1 MQIKQFTGS
10 SVDEIL
16 KQIRAEL
23 GDDAVIIQTRRIVRG
38 GIGGFFGREMIE
50 VTAAEGVEDEAGREQ
65 LNRAAARSVLD
76 VHDDEDDLPNP
87 FARHLQH
94 RMSAATEA
102 EADPR
107 MYDGPAA
114 SPANVYA
121 RNAQVAE
128 PEERPFAPA
137 GPERTQ
143 AIIEAARDAMRQARA
158 ARDEQSA
165 VAEAP
170 ARTVT
175 GLPEPPQFIP
185 AARPAART
193 AGGMNVVPDA
203 DDPGVA
209 LPVWERVETAQPA
222 PRRRNAAD
230 SAEYAEQVAAQ
241 FEAPAAF
248 VPVIDEP
255 VIEEIEEEPAPAP
268 APRRRAAAKPAAE
281 AAPAPAR
288 VRTAPRRAAAPPP
301 PPAIED
307 DDEEFEDL
315 PVEMEEEAVAIAE
328 EPIAPAPQRPA
339 ARQVVVSAA
348 DPSAGPGKALEAVR
362 GELLGAG
369 VDARY
374 LDPFLDGFARTCLP
388 FSDGDALRD
397 SVRGW
402 FASRL
407 PVPREWKGRPAGH
420 MLAFVGQSGV
430 GKSTVVSKLAWRLH
444 AAGQSVAVICA
455 GGNPDPTLEA
465 VTQRLGLAL
474 AIAEDGDAIAQARA
488 ELAGHD
494 AILVDTPGRSHKNL
508 GDMEELGRLLT
519 PCKAEEV
526 HLVLP
531 VAVHLADLG
540 DVSRRFRLAGVNRLT
555 LTKLDETRFLGNLVN
570 VPLRMAKPL
579 AFLAD
584 GPGVPGDLS
593 PADPVKVAELLL
605 P

>member
-65 LNRAAARSVLD
+65 LNRAAARAVLD

-102 EADPR
+102 ETDPR

-114 SPANVYA
+114 SPAGVYA
-121 RNAQVAE
+121 RNAQAAE
-128 PEERPFAPA
+128 PEDRPFAPG

-143 AIIEAARDAMRQARA
+143 AIIDAARDAMRQARA
-158 ARDEQSA
+158 AREEQSA
-165 VAEAP
+165 VAEPP
-170 ARTVT
+170 ARTAT
-175 GLPEPPQFIP
+175 GLPDPPQFIP
-185 AARPAART
+185 ATRPAART

-203 DDPGVA
+203 DDPAVA
-209 LPVWERVETAQPA
+209 LPVWERVETARPSL
-222 PRRRNAAD
+222 PRAAA
-230 SAEYAEQVAAQ
+230 SPAEYAEQVAAR
-241 FEAPAAF
+241 FEAPAAYA
-248 VPVIDEP
+248 PQADEAYLDDLD
-255 VIEEIEEEPAPAP
+255 EEPGPAAP
-268 APRRRAAAKPAAE
+268 PRRRAE
-281 AAPAPAR
+281 AAPAPSRRA
-288 VRTAPRRAAAPPP
+288 APRRAAAPPP

-307 DDEEFEDL
+307 DEEDLEDL
-315 PVEMEEEAVAIAE
+315 PAMEDEAVAIAE
-328 EPIAPAPQRPA
+328 EPIAPAPARA
-339 ARQVVVSAA
+339 GSRQVVVSAA
-348 DPSAGPGKALEAVR
+348 EPAAGPAKALEAVR

-455 GGNPDPTLEA
+455 GGSPDPTLEA

-474 AIAEDGDAIAQARA
+474 AIAEDGDAVAQARA

-593 PADPVKVAELLL
+593 PADPVRVAELLL

>member
-50 VTAAEGVEDEAGREQ
+50 VTAAEGVDEDQQGRDGG
-65 LNRAAARSVLD
+65 LNRAAAQSVLD
-76 VHDDEDDLPNP
+76 VRDEDDDLPNP

-102 EADPR
+102 ETDPR
-107 MYDGPAA
+107 MYDGPPAA
-114 SPANVYA
+114 PANVYA
-121 RNAQVAE
+121 RHAAVPDA
-128 PEERPFAPA
+128 EERPFAA
-137 GPERTQ
+137 GGPERTQ
-143 AIIEAARDAMRQARA
+143 AIIEAAREAMRQARA
-158 ARDEQSA
+158 ARDEQGA
-165 VAEAP
+165 AIADAP
-170 ARTVT
+170 ARTAS
-175 GLPEPPQFIP
+175 GLPTPPEFIP
-185 AARPAART
+185 ARPAAR
-193 AGGMNVVPDA
+193 GGMNVVPDA
-203 DDPGVA
+203 DDPGVG
-209 LPVWERVETAQPA
+209 LPVWERVEAARA
-222 PRRRNAAD
+222 PRQQFDTSAA
-230 SAEYAEQVAAQ
+230 YAEAVAAQ
-241 FEAPAAF
+241 FETAPA
-248 VPVIDEP
+248 PEP
-255 VIEEIEEEPAPAP
+255 VAEAPVARPTPAPRAEVIEPAQAP
-268 APRRRAAAKPAAE
+268 APRPRPA
-281 AAPAPAR
+281 
-288 VRTAPRRAAAPPP
+288 VRRAAAPPP
-301 PPAIED
+301 PPAMD
-307 DDEEFEDL
+307 DDLDDLEDI
-315 PVEMEEEAVAIAE
+315 PMEMEEEPLAVADE
-328 EPIAPAPQRPA
+328 PAPPAQPRPA
-339 ARQVVVSAA
+339 ARQVIVSAA
-348 DPSAGPGKALEAVR
+348 EPGQGAGKALEAVR

-374 LDPFLDGFARTCLP
+374 LDPFLDGFARSALP
-388 FSDGDALRD
+388 FSDGDAVRD
-397 SVRGW
+397 AVRGW
-402 FASRL
+402 LGSRL

-465 VTQRLGLAL
+465 VAQRLGLTL
-474 AIAEDGDAIAQARA
+474 AVADDADGISQARS

-508 GDMEELGRLLT
+508 GDMEELGRLLG

-584 GPGVPGDLS
+584 GPGVPGDLT
-593 PADPVKVAELLL
+593 PADPVRVAELLL